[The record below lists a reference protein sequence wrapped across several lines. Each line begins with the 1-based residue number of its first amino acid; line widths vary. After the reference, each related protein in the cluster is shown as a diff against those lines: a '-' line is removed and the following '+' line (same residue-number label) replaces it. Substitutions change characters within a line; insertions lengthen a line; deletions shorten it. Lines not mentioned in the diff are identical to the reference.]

1 MNDLAQAKIGF
12 VGVFAGH
19 RRRLAERAVVCT
31 ATRGYGARAMSITA
45 SEHDPRSMGQR
56 ELVVLVALLMSL
68 NAFSID
74 GMLPSLGAIAT
85 ELNAAEGN
93 QRQLVV
99 SVFLLANG
107 LGCLLPGVL
116 ADRFG
121 RRPLLL
127 LAVSANFV
135 FTLLVSEVHSFT
147 LLLVLR
153 ALQGLFGAG
162 LAVVPMAIIRDRY
175 EGDQMARLM
184 SLVSAV
190 FIMVPVIAPSA
201 GQAILLVAGWRWI
214 FRAISL
220 LALVAGAWVWFR
232 LPETLHPEDRQ
243 DIELP
248 TIARNMAHG
257 LFSRVAIGYVFGTA
271 LLLGAVFGYV
281 ACAQQLIGEHFR
293 AGTWFPVVFGGT
305 ASVMAVSN
313 IVNSRI
319 VERFGARRVSHAG
332 VLVFIAVSA
341 LQVWAAYY
349 RSGQLAWFLPLMA
362 MNLGLLGFLGANFGS
377 IAMQPFAHIAGAAS
391 SGQTFVRMFGAS
403 LVGLVIGQAYDGT
416 ARPFAWALLIGSVSA
431 LVLVSFS
438 ERGKLFRRLNPP
450 SKPPITPS
458 R

>member
-1 MNDLAQAKIGF
+1 
-12 VGVFAGH
+12 
-19 RRRLAERAVVCT
+19 
-31 ATRGYGARAMSITA
+31 MSIAA
-45 SEHDPRSMGQR
+45 SEHDPRSLGQR

-85 ELNAAEGN
+85 ELGAAAGN

-107 LGCLLPGVL
+107 VGCLLPGVL

-121 RRPLLL
+121 RRPLLM
-127 LAVSANFV
+127 LAVAANFL
-135 FTLLVSEVHSFT
+135 FCLLVSEVHSFS

-153 ALQGLFGAG
+153 AFQGLFGAG

-175 EGDQMARLM
+175 AGDKMARLM

-190 FIMVPVIAPSA
+190 FIMVPVIAPSL
-201 GQAILLVAGWRWI
+201 GQAILLFAGWRWI
-214 FRAISL
+214 FRTISI
-220 LALVAGAWVWFR
+220 LALVAGVWVWFR

-243 DIELP
+243 TIEVP
-248 TIARNMAHG
+248 TIVRNMGTA
-257 LFSRVAIGYVFGTA
+257 LLNRVSIGYTFGTA
-271 LLLGAVFGYV
+271 LLHGAVFGYV
-281 ACAQQLIGEHFR
+281 ASAQQLIGEHFH
-293 AGTWFPVVFGGT
+293 AGKAFPLVFGGT

-332 VLVFIAVSA
+332 VIVFIGVSA
-341 LQVWAAYY
+341 LQVWAAHF
-349 RSGQLAWFLPLMA
+349 RPGELVWFLPLMA

-391 SGQTFVRMFGAS
+391 SVQTFVRMFGAS

-416 ARPFAWALLIGSVSA
+416 AKPFAWALLIGSVSA
-431 LVLVSFS
+431 LLLVTFS
-438 ERGKLFRRLNPP
+438 ERGKLFRRLHPP
-450 SKPPITPS
+450 GTP
-458 R
+458 RPVVHAA